1 MLEIVGNIWNP
12 DTWHFFDDSWR
23 FEDSPEPADIAE
35 YPPTWA
41 ALPQF
46 TAVWICVTTNGDIRK
61 DGRAVMG
68 AGIAREVR
76 DRFPGVDKILAQKL
90 QSRGNRVSYLCDV
103 PEFGIKA
110 RLLSFPTKNHWQD
123 DSSLELIESSAKEL
137 AAQFR
142 RAAEYYLQVGERS
155 PIVILPRPGCSNGRL
170 DWKLVKGRIGP
181 ILAESNFWIIS
192 KD

>member
-1 MLEIVGNIWNP
+1 MMIEIIGNIWNP
-12 DTWHFFDDSWR
+12 DTWNFFDDSWK
-23 FEDSPEPADIAE
+23 FEDSPDPVEIPESSPI
-35 YPPTWA
+35 
-41 ALPQF
+41 
-46 TAVWICVTTNGDIRK
+46 WICVTTNGDIRK

-76 DRFPGVDKILAQKL
+76 DRFPGIDKILAQKL
-90 QSRGNRVSYLCDV
+90 KARGNRVSYLCDV

-123 DSSLELIESSAKEL
+123 DSSLELIEASAREL

-142 RAAEYYLQVGERS
+142 RASEYYLQAGERS
-155 PIVILPRPGCSNGRL
+155 PIVIIPRPGCSNGRL
-170 DWKLVKGRIGP
+170 DWKLVKSRIAP
-181 ILAESNFWIIS
+181 ILAESNFWIIT